1 MIHGVLD
8 NSFDLQEGDQVFFL
22 APGEQIEIVPVN
34 NDEDDDDSDDSDYEE
49 TDTEDESDDE
59 EEDDGEDNEEEERHQ
74 FYRQQAA
81 EWHEHQELEEAKA
94 EQLFEDEWRYRE
106 QFEDE
111 LRNGQLTQ
119 EEVVVSDTE
128 SDTEELPQEEVNIGP
143 RLVLGRE
150 RWSDYLTP
158 VLGRERWS
166 EIMISNRRPEDLPQE
181 EERIHLGPPP
191 VLRRERASDYLTPN
205 TRPEVSTPEAPR
217 ANRRVLRDITNIV
230 PRRLRFNN

>member
-1 MIHGVLD
+1 MKVEYIPYTIKRFQTTSKMCLSYNPNSSNDDNMIHGVLD

-34 NDEDDDDSDDSDYEE
+34 NEEDDDDSDDSDYEE
-49 TDTEDESDDE
+49 TDTEDDD
-59 EEDDGEDNEEEERHQ
+59 EEDDGEDNEEEEKHQ

-81 EWHEHQELEEAKA
+81 EWQEHQELEEAKA

-119 EEVVVSDTE
+119 EEIVVSDTE
-128 SDTEELPQEEVNIGP
+128 SDTDELVETQ
-143 RLVLGRE
+143 
-150 RWSDYLTP
+150 
-158 VLGRERWS
+158 
-166 EIMISNRRPEDLPQE
+166 Q
-181 EERIHLGPPP
+181 RIHLGPPP

-217 ANRRVLRDITNIV
+217 ANRRALRDITNIV

>member
-1 MIHGVLD
+1 MKVEYIPYTIKRFQTTSKMCLSYNPNSSNDDNMIHGVLD

-34 NDEDDDDSDDSDYEE
+34 NEEDDDDSDDSDYEE
-49 TDTEDESDDE
+49 TDTDDESDDE
-59 EEDDGEDNEEEERHQ
+59 EDNEEEERHQ

-81 EWHEHQELEEAKA
+81 EWQEHQELEEAKA

-111 LRNGQLTQ
+111 LRSGQLTQ
-119 EEVVVSDTE
+119 EEIVVSDNE
-128 SDTEELPQEEVNIGP
+128 SDTEE
-143 RLVLGRE
+143 
-150 RWSDYLTP
+150 
-158 VLGRERWS
+158 
-166 EIMISNRRPEDLPQE
+166 LPQE

-191 VLRRERASDYLTPN
+191 DLRRERASDYLTPN
-205 TRPEVSTPEAPR
+205 TRPEVSTPDTPR
-217 ANRRVLRDITNIV
+217 ANRRALRDITNIV